1 MYFLQKVIA
10 SEVDD
15 NNLLAQVLGVLS
27 FLARYGYYDNPEDIN
42 DILSPLILVL
52 QGFDDIPS
60 PVEQPFRTACKL

>member
-1 MYFLQKVIA
+1 MKLNSQKVAA

-15 NNLLAQVLGVLS
+15 NNLLAQVLSVLS
-27 FLARYGYYDNPEDIN
+27 FLARYGYYDNPEDMN

-60 PVEQPFRTACKL
+60 PVERLPCSACK